1 MCSLIFKHT
10 LVLSK
15 VLRRLLLKVKHRHSA
30 LPNRGVT
37 LPANSVKRVQ
47 WKKNIFAVSTLCDYG
62 KYIMFVYN
70 FIHLFLFSLFRHELR
85 TCLDCLCRFS

>member
-15 VLRRLLLKVKHRHSA
+15 VLRLLLLKVKHRHSA

-37 LPANSVKRVQ
+37 LPTNSVKRVQ

-70 FIHLFLFSLFRHELR
+70 FMYLYIYFYFH
-85 TCLDCLCRFS
+85 CLDMN